1 MRTVLLLT
9 ASRQP
14 YQRAGF
20 PIGAAGAPTRI
31 EHGDDRLDHVGFEKL
46 LRDPVVAMALEVEV
60 DGATRVVKISQDDRK
75 AALEGEGGGL
85 EAKLQEVLAQ
95 LEAERIEKELQP
107 ASGVEGETGADAS
120 APVDLSISGGA
131 PAVTGASQSLPGT
144 GTSSAGEP
152 GQPREETDASNG
164 AAASDA
170 DGGKQPEETSQPPV
184 AEPDAASEKAPG
196 AAPVSGKPA
205 TSPKPKRAT
214 QTRAE

>member
-1 MRTVLLLT
+1 MRAVLLLT

-31 EHGDDRLDHVGFEKL
+31 EHGDDRLDHIGFEKL
-46 LRDPVVAMALEVEV
+46 LRDPVVAMAMEIEV
-60 DGATRVVKISQDDRK
+60 DGATRVVKISEADRR
-75 AALEGEGGGL
+75 AALDGEGGGL

-131 PAVTGASQSLPGT
+131 PVVTGASQSLPGT
-144 GTSSAGEP
+144 GTSSADEP
-152 GQPREETDASNG
+152 GQPREQADASNG

-170 DGGKQPEETSQPPV
+170 DEGKQPAETALPPV
-184 AEPDAASEKAPG
+184 AEPDAASEKAPSV
-196 AAPVSGKPA
+196 APTAEKPA
-205 TSPKPKRAT
+205 KSTKPTRAT
-214 QTRAE
+214 QTRA